1 MIDFIFLKLIRIFF
15 LIVVPIF
22 VGKLQ
27 RRFFCLTIL
36 LAYLQD
42 WTLKYLFFSWLT
54 EQHRVKKRKWIISI
68 HID

>member
-1 MIDFIFLKLIRIFF
+1 MIDYIFLKLIIIFF

-42 WTLKYLFFSWLT
+42 WTLKYLFFSLGNQAT
-54 EQHRVKKRKWIISI
+54 QSKEKKMDYF
-68 HID
+68 HPH